1 MDKPTSELEYLESLF
16 SDAPAPELEPNAA
29 YAQVREHAAFRGFG
43 MGAML
48 ARTRHR
54 AKHGYVYVT
63 QEQATLMAKLLQGKR
78 CLEVAA
84 GTGWLSHLLLDKG
97 VDVLASDMGG
107 DSFAGYEMQHVW
119 QRHHEG
125 DSLSLLPGEFDAVIL
140 TWPAYDAPFGHQV
153 LQAMRAGQVLFF
165 EGEGKGGCTA
175 DDAFFETLEDAQ
187 QWRKKQAWTQQ
198 LNEHHLHFSGL
209 HDRWSVWQKLI

>member
-43 MGAML
+43 MSAML

-63 QEQATLMAKLLQGKR
+63 QEQAILMAKLLQGKR